1 MPRAEVFASVARMRR
16 QRRELR
22 VVLGEARR
30 TLGMS
35 QQTFGMAIGSSHRS
49 AVRWDAGASRPGDDE
64 LCNLARLLYPH
75 DRSLAAEV
83 ADAAR
88 ETLVSLEIEAPP
100 DPMKANVNLVDLLV
114 LTAVEQSGSLPAAVR
129 PWLHAVMKRGI
140 DLGLT
145 MEAAEQA
152 LRPPPP
158 ERTARTPK

>member
-1 MPRAEVFASVARMRR
+1 MKTPRRPIGII
-16 QRRELR
+16 LI
-22 VVLGEARR
+22 EARR

-35 QQTFGMAIGSSHRS
+35 QSEFGMAVGSSHRS
-49 AVRWDAGASRPGDDE
+49 AVRWDGGGSVPGDHH
-64 LCNLARLLYPH
+64 LYTLARLLYPH

-88 ETLVSLEIEAPP
+88 ETLVSLEIEAAP

-140 DLGLT
+140 ELGLT
-145 MEAAEQA
+145 MESAELA
-152 LRPPPP
+152 LRPASP
-158 ERTARTPK
+158 EKPAKLQK